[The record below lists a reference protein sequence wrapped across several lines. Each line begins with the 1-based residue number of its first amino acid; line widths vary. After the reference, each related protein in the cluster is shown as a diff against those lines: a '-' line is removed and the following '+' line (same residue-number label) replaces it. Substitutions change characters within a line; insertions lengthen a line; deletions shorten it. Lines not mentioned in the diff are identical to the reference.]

1 MNNKWLVIFIF
12 VGYFF
17 AANNLF
23 AYETQKTGGGADI
36 KRFSNSVTCSV
47 NTAGGPS
54 GSLSAIQA
62 SLQTWSDVP
71 TSFFAFVYGGATDRT
86 DYGLLLVI

>member
-1 MNNKWLVIFIF
+1 MSNKWLVVFIF
-12 VGYFF
+12 VSHIF
-17 AANNLF
+17 AVNNLF
-23 AYETQKTGGGADI
+23 AYETNKTGGGADV
-36 KRFSNSVTCSV
+36 KWYSNNVTFSL

-62 SLQTWSDVP
+62 ALQAWSDVP
-71 TSFFAFVYGGATDRT
+71 TSVFAFVYGGATDRT

>member
-12 VGYFF
+12 VSHFF
-17 AANNLF
+17 AVNNLF
-23 AYETQKTGGGADI
+23 AYKTNKTDDGKDV
-36 KRFSNSVTCSV
+36 KCSSNSMSYLV
-47 NTAGGPS
+47 NTAGWTS

-62 SLQTWSDVP
+62 AMQTWSDVP
-71 TSFFAFVYGGATDRT
+71 TSVFAFVYGGATDRT